1 MSEIPRLNIQKREE
15 LRDQTYYELR
25 KAILSGPIGP
35 GTVLVQ
41 EQLAEQLGIS
51 RTPVRDALDRLA
63 NEGLVIRSPGGRM
76 HVAPISLDEL
86 HEKYAVRQALETLAL
101 RLAAPN
107 LVSQALPRLQGLV
120 EEMRQAI
127 AEGHTQRV
135 IQAGADFHETIYTA
149 SGNHYLRQLLTT
161 LNDAIRRYR
170 HAAIDMPGRA
180 AETLREHERI
190 VEELSAG
197 AVAAAERSLE
207 EHIARSL
214 WRLQQA
220 FRSSQPD
227 GGDGQKA

>member
-1 MSEIPRLNIQKREE
+1 MSQIPRLSIQKREE
-15 LRDQTYYELR
+15 LRDQTYAELR

-86 HEKYAVRQALETLAL
+86 REKYAVRQALETLAL
-101 RLAAPN
+101 RLAAPT
-107 LVSQALPRLQGLV
+107 LPGQMLPRLRELV
-120 EEMRQAI
+120 KAMRQAI
-127 AEGHTQRV
+127 ADGHARRV
-135 IQAGADFHETIYTA
+135 IQAGAAFHETISSA
-149 SGNHYLRQLLTT
+149 SGNSYLSQLLTT
-161 LNDAIRRYR
+161 LNDSIRRYR

-180 AETLREHERI
+180 AETLREHELI
-190 VEELSAG
+190 VEQLSAG
-197 AVAAAERSLE
+197 DVAAAERSLA

-214 WRLQQA
+214 ERLEQG
-220 FRSSQPD
+220 FRPGQPD
-227 GGDGQKA
+227 PGDGQKA